1 MSKNIILALGGNLP
15 SHVGAPS
22 ETLATALR
30 QLNIGGFTLL
40 SVSRFFETPCFPA
53 GSGPDY
59 VNAAA
64 VVRSELSP
72 RDVLDR
78 LHEIE
83 AAFGRERETR
93 WGMRTLDIDMIACGD
108 LVLPDPEIQQSWRDL
123 PMEAQV
129 RATPDQLILPHPR
142 LQDRAF
148 VLGPLMDIAPH
159 WNHPLLGKTVA
170 EFHAELPDEDVEA
183 LKSL

>member
-1 MSKNIILALGGNLP
+1 MNKNIILALGGNLP
-15 SHVGAPS
+15 SQVGAPS
-22 ETLATALR
+22 ETLTAALH
-30 QLNIGGFTLL
+30 QLNIDGNTLL
-40 SVSRFFETPCFPA
+40 AVSRFYETPCFPA
-53 GSGPDY
+53 GAGPDY

-64 VVRSELSP
+64 VIGSDLSP
-72 RDVLDR
+72 HAQLAR

-93 WGMRTLDIDMIACGD
+93 WGMRTLDIDLIAMGD
-108 LVLPDPEIQQSWRDL
+108 TVLPDLETQRSWQQL
-123 PMEAQV
+123 PLDAQV
-129 RATPDQLILPHPR
+129 RKTPDQLILPHPR

-159 WNHPLLGKTVA
+159 WKHPLLGKTVA
-170 EFHAELPDEDVEA
+170 EFHAELPEEDVRA